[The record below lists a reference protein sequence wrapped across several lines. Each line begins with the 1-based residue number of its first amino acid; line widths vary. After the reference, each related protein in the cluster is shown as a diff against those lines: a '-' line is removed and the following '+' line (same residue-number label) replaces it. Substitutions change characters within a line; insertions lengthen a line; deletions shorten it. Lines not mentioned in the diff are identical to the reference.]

1 MMHEAKGML
10 AVGSTRLGL
19 DVLVGFAGLASLV
32 ASIVAL
38 FVIAPG
44 VSPAGASPVAIRAV
58 CALALAAASL
68 VVGLAAHAIVLHR
81 CRALAVAALAGIA
94 FAGAALLAPSLPERL
109 ALLAYAAT
117 AVGTAALASLWFCFV
132 CMHPHKSTPLFVSSA
147 VAAGLAICLVEGSLL
162 VEAAR
167 IAVVLVLA
175 VSVACMLVLAKAK
188 PEGVLPEPVGNRESD
203 KRSKILKT
211 SALMLSISNFEFG
224 FVASTAS
231 SDFERAACLASAA
244 MAALVLAVS
253 FARKGLV
260 NERSLSPLTPPLTI
274 GAFLSAYLFGEALRV
289 PSLCVLS
296 ALCTVYLSFGI
307 AAVAEHVRLSHL
319 SAPRAHGKARALD
332 YLGMAVGFMVGYI
345 VAVAAASDTVLAA
358 QMTAAIAVAYSFIA
372 AFCHKARFPEEGM
385 EGGLGAPEA
394 KGLWKKRCRVVGEQ
408 CDLSERQFEV
418 LMLVAQGRNAKYI
431 EQALSIS
438 LSTAQ
443 THIRNIYRK
452 TGVHSRQELLDL
464 IEGTKLY
471 GEE

>member
-1 MMHEAKGML
+1 ML
-10 AVGSTRLGL
+10 AMGSTRLGL

-44 VSPAGASPVAIRAV
+44 VSPGGASPVAIRAV

-94 FAGAALLAPSLPERL
+94 FAGAALLAPALTEML

-175 VSVACMLVLAKAK
+175 VSVACMLVLVKAK

-289 PSLCVLS
+289 PSLCV
-296 ALCTVYLSFGI
+296 LCTVYLSFGI

>member
-1 MMHEAKGML
+1 MRRLPWEQL
-10 AVGSTRLGL
+10 RSRPSGSAS
-19 DVLVGFAGLASLV
+19 FAC
-32 ASIVAL
+32 IRT
-38 FVIAPG
+38 
-44 VSPAGASPVAIRAV
+44 SPP
-58 CALALAAASL
+58 
-68 VVGLAAHAIVLHR
+68 
-81 CRALAVAALAGIA
+81 
-94 FAGAALLAPSLPERL
+94 
-109 ALLAYAAT
+109 
-117 AVGTAALASLWFCFV
+117 
-132 CMHPHKSTPLFVSSA
+132 PLFVSSA

-188 PEGVLPEPVGNRESD
+188 PEGVLPEPIGNRESD

>member
-1 MMHEAKGML
+1 MRRLPWERPRSHPS
-10 AVGSTRLGL
+10 GS
-19 DVLVGFAGLASLV
+19 ASS
-32 ASIVAL
+32 ACART
-38 FVIAPG
+38 
-44 VSPAGASPVAIRAV
+44 SPP
-58 CALALAAASL
+58 
-68 VVGLAAHAIVLHR
+68 
-81 CRALAVAALAGIA
+81 
-94 FAGAALLAPSLPERL
+94 
-109 ALLAYAAT
+109 
-117 AVGTAALASLWFCFV
+117 
-132 CMHPHKSTPLFVSSA
+132 PLFVSAA
-147 VAAGLAICLVEGSLL
+147 VAAGLVICLVEGSLL
-162 VEAAR
+162 AEAAR
-167 IAVVLVLA
+167 VAVVLVLA
-175 VSVACMLVLAKAK
+175 VSVVCVLVLAKAK
-188 PEGVLPEPVGNRESD
+188 PEGVLPEAVGNRESD

-224 FVASTAS
+224 FVASAAS

-332 YLGMAVGFMVGYI
+332 YLGMAAGFATGYV
-345 VAVAAASDTVLAA
+345 VAAAAASDMVLAA
-358 QMTAAIAVAYSFIA
+358 QMTAVIAVVYGFIA

-385 EGGLGAPEA
+385 EGSLGGHEA

>member
-44 VSPAGASPVAIRAV
+44 VSPGGASPVAIRAV

-132 CMHPHKSTPLFVSSA
+132 CVRPHKSTPLFVSSA

-358 QMTAAIAVAYSFIA
+358 QMTAAIA